1 MAYATVGD
9 LIKAFR
15 EDERD
20 SVAPYQWSD
29 TQLVRFANEALTEF
43 AEQTKSIY
51 DDSGDVTQL
60 AFNIGQQ
67 EFELHP
73 SIIDVLDAAI
83 GTDSLDIAAP
93 GVFKRRD
100 LPTGGKPRLLVLNPS
115 ANLMK
120 LYPAPTLA
128 GTLELTVI
136 RRPLAE
142 VAKDSAIPDIPPDE
156 RRHLLLFI
164 KHKALSVPD
173 IELFDPRRA
182 TQFRLEFEAACQGV
196 YENAM
201 RRRGTASQPIRFRW

>member
-29 TQLVRFANEALTEF
+29 GQLERFANEALAEF

-51 DDSGDVTQL
+51 DDSSEAARIDY
-60 AFNIGQQ
+60 AIGQQ
-67 EFELHP
+67 ELELHP
-73 SIIDVLDAAI
+73 SVIDVIEAYTGDHRLKV
-83 GTDSLDIAAP
+83 AAP
-93 GVFKRRD
+93 SVVRRAD
-100 LPTGGKPRLLVLNPS
+100 LPSGSRPALLVLGGS
-115 ANLMK
+115 ANQMK
-120 LYPAPTLA
+120 LYPSPITA

-142 VAKDSAIPDIPPDE
+142 VTKASAIPDIPADE

-173 IELFDPRRA
+173 IELFDPARA
-182 TQFRLEFEAACQGV
+182 GQFRLEFEAACQRV
-196 YENAM
+196 YENSL
-201 RRRGTASQPIRFRW
+201 RRRSSASQGIRFRW